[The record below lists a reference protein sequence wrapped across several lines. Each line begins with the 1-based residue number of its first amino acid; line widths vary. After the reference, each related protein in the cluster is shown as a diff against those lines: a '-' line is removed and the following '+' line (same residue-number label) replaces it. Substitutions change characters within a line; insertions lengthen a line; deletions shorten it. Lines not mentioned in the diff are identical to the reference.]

1 MALRLQGRGRG
12 ASTIER
18 HKENAM
24 LLRKLIVFA
33 ITGGL
38 AKKAWD
44 QVRKD
49 QRRLPVDITE
59 VIARPAATADPGQ
72 RRASRRLGARRRREG
87 PSA

>member
-1 MALRLQGRGRG
+1 
-12 ASTIER
+12 
-18 HKENAM
+18 M

-33 ITGGL
+33 VTSGL

-49 QRRLPVDITE
+49 PPRMPVDITE
-59 VIARPAATADPGQ
+59 VIARPVATADPT
-72 RRASRRLGARRRREG
+72 RRRPGRNLGARRRRDG